1 MTKQKFF
8 GLFLLCALI
17 PLVTAKLALA
27 FGWFSNTG
35 VNRGHWLSNEVY
47 LFRPSQQEPHL
58 WRLVYV
64 NAGACESAC
73 KLALTGLQQFYAG
86 LGAKQDRVQVM
97 LAADSS
103 PVLLNQFP
111 SLHWLALDN
120 VTPELRGKFL
130 LLNPRGM
137 ALLSYDLITAK
148 DMSVLARDMRTDLLR
163 LLKYDREGL

>member
-17 PLVTAKLALA
+17 PLATAKLALA
-27 FGWFSNTG
+27 FGWFNNSG
-35 VNRGHWLSNEVY
+35 VNRGHWLANEAY
-47 LFRPSQQEPHL
+47 LYRPSQQEPHL

-64 NAGACESAC
+64 SAGACESAC

-97 LAADSS
+97 LAAES
-103 PVLLNQFP
+103 PPALLNQFP
-111 SLHWLALDN
+111 SLHWLALGDAN
-120 VTPELRGKFL
+120 PELRGKFL

-137 ALLSYDLITAK
+137 ALLSYDLIAAS
-148 DMSVLARDMRTDLLR
+148 DLPVLARDMRTDLLR